1 MPFKRFSP
9 PGATKQKEARC
20 SFTCIC
26 LSIFGKD
33 GSPRTNTRI
42 KLNGDDDMARASTIA
57 EYEKLRDEAF
67 ELARAKGWEG
77 DTRQGPFIA
86 GIPTG
91 DYTTGILIAWKQ
103 GNNGITFIASPFK
116 LPWLD

>member
-1 MPFKRFSP
+1 MFVHVHMPIDFWEGWLTEDQYKN
-9 PGATKQKEARC
+9 Q
-20 SFTCIC
+20 
-26 LSIFGKD
+26 
-33 GSPRTNTRI
+33 
-42 KLNGDDDMARASTIA
+42 LNGDDDMARASTIA

-91 DYTTGILIAWKQ
+91 DYTTGILVAWKQ